1 MPSGGWRE
9 ARASAARVPARARRL
24 HTLGGRSDERTTAVH
39 GSGEG
44 SVEAWKFVALFLVI
58 WLPLWAYF
66 EMLVKLEDES
76 DR

>member
-1 MPSGGWRE
+1 M
-9 ARASAARVPARARRL
+9 ASNALAPARRL
-24 HTLGGRSDERTTAVH
+24 HTCGDPSDARSIAVP
-39 GSGEG
+39 GSGED
-44 SVEAWKFVALFLVI
+44 SVETWKFVALFLVI